1 MRELFPT
8 TLKCVFQ
15 IRHSPSLFI
24 FERFILVTNSLVNTI
39 ALLCS
44 QSVYSPFKNKK
55 KEETQRGQ
63 AIYPRPHSQTVFEKE
78 QNLKVLPPNPK
89 CSSLGHATSF

>member
-55 KEETQRGQ
+55 KRKHREGKQFTQ
-63 AIYPRPHSQTVFEKE
+63 
-78 QNLKVLPPNPK
+78 
-89 CSSLGHATSF
+89 GHTARQYLRKSRI